1 MLPRIERFGILL
13 ILPALLFAQGVE
25 SSIAPTPENTSLWGL
40 IQQGGWAM
48 YPLGLCSLTMIFLI
62 IHSWRLSQ
70 IREDLGG
77 SLIPISIFV
86 TLCRPRH
93 AFRPR

>member
-1 MLPRIERFGILL
+1 MSFQSGIRNLDRDWEIVIRATSRFRRTHGSFLP
-13 ILPALLFAQGVE
+13 
-25 SSIAPTPENTSLWGL
+25 
-40 IQQGGWAM
+40 
-48 YPLGLCSLTMIFLI
+48 
-62 IHSWRLSQ
+62 WRLSQ